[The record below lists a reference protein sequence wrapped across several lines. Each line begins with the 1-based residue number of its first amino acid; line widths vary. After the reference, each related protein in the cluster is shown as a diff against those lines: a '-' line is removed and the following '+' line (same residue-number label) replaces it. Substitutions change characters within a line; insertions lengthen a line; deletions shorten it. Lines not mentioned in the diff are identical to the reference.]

1 MEWTFIISPLLK
13 RLLWTLSI
21 VEMLDY
27 LKEQKAYLR
36 ELLKKFCSMVDE
48 QGREHLDGH
57 RFLD

>member
-21 VEMLDY
+21 AEVLDY

-48 QGREHLDGH
+48 QAREHLDGY